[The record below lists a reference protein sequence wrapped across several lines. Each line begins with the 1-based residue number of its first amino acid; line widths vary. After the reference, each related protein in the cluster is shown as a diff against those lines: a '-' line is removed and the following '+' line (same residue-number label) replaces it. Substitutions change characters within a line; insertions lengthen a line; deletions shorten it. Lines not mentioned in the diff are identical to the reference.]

1 MPVIWKAMKGVAP
14 AACLW
19 VGLSL
24 PAAAAAGGQAGAF
37 LRQDATARG
46 AAMAGA
52 MTAATD
58 DSASLHWNPAGLSR
72 LAKPELG
79 ATRVQLFEDTAFD
92 QLSAGLPTRVGGF
105 AVSYLR
111 QSSGGFERRAG
122 PSDTPVTFS
131 VSQTAMT
138 GGWGARLPG
147 LPIELGASFK
157 SVTERIDQRSASA
170 TGADAGFIVRPRADV
185 AIGGRVQ
192 NLLAPRPSFGGAAD
206 PYPRV
211 LELSPAWSGRAG
223 PEWRVLAAAR
233 LARVAGGST
242 QWGLGGELQYGRLAA
257 LRLGLREGS
266 PTTGFGLRLGNLGV
280 DYAAATG
287 DLGVSH
293 VFTITQR
300 FGQTKEE
307 LEDTIRRGI
316 LKLSRGEGVRLAR
329 AYLQKA
335 DAEIRENRSFD
346 ALRSLE
352 AASLLDPE
360 NADIKARIAR
370 LQAQWEEA
378 HRRQTLERAANLA
391 RREQEAGNLL
401 AARQYWRAVLE
412 LELGHHE
419 AVLQLARIDQLLT
432 AEERARLEGL
442 RHAQSAGEVAAAL
455 AAAAALS
462 TRGQPRLARL
472 EAEKALR
479 RFPANA
485 EIAAFIKEARAQTE
499 ELVKARLESAAKKEA
514 AKDYAGAL
522 ADLEAAASVDPESA
536 EAAERLAAVR
546 ALMARRLDPAQRRNA
561 EQMYYRAVERYLKG
575 DFKSADALAD
585 EVLKLDPGSASART
599 LKEKVAA
606 ALRVAP

>member
-1 MPVIWKAMKGVAP
+1 MRTSLS
-14 AACLW
+14 ACCLLA
-19 VGLSL
+19 GLAS

-37 LRQDATARG
+37 LRQDASARG

-58 DSASLHWNPAGLSR
+58 DSASLHWNPAGLAG

-92 QLSAGLPTRVGGF
+92 QLSAGLPTRLGGF
-105 AVSYLR
+105 ALSYLR

-131 VSQTAMT
+131 VSQTAMS
-138 GGWGARLPG
+138 GGWGARVPG
-147 LPIELGASFK
+147 LPVELGASFK
-157 SVTERIDQRSASA
+157 SVTERIDRRSSSS
-170 TGADAGFIVRPRADV
+170 TGADAGFILRPRAGF
-185 AIGGRVQ
+185 AIGARAQ
-192 NLLAPRPSFGGAAD
+192 NLLAPRPSFGAGE

-223 PEWRVLAAAR
+223 PDWRALAAAR
-233 LARVAGGST
+233 LSRAGDGPVE
-242 QWGLGGELQYGRLAA
+242 WGLGGELQYGRLAA

-280 DYAAATG
+280 DYAAAMG

-293 VFTITQR
+293 VFTLTQR

-307 LEDTIRRGI
+307 LEETIRRGI

-329 AYLQKA
+329 AYVQKA
-335 DAEIRENRSFD
+335 EAEMRENRSFD
-346 ALRSLE
+346 AIRSLE

-360 NADIKARIAR
+360 NVDILSRIAR
-370 LQAQWEEA
+370 LQQQWEQA
-378 HRRQTLERAANLA
+378 HRRQTVERAAALA

-412 LELGHHE
+412 LDFDDRE
-419 AVLQLARIDQLLT
+419 ALLQLARIDQLLT
-432 AEERARLEGL
+432 DEERARLEGL

-479 RFPANA
+479 RFPGNK
-485 EIAAFIKEARAQTE
+485 EIAAFIKEARTQSEAM
-499 ELVKARLESAAKKEA
+499 LKSHLEAASRKEA
-514 AKDYAGAL
+514 AKDYAAAMAELEGAIAL
-522 ADLEAAASVDPESA
+522 DPDSA
-536 EAAERLAAVR
+536 EASSRLAAVR
-546 ALMARRLDPAQRRNA
+546 GLLSRRLDPSQRRAA

-575 DFKSADALAD
+575 DFKSAGALAD
-585 EVLKLDPGSASART
+585 EVLKLDPSSASART

>member
-1 MPVIWKAMKGVAP
+1 MRGVTP

-46 AAMAGA
+46 AALAGA

-58 DSASLHWNPAGLSR
+58 DSASLHWNPAGLAR
-72 LAKPELG
+72 LSKPELG

-92 QLSAGLPTRVGGF
+92 QFSAGLPSRLGGF
-105 AVSYLR
+105 ALSYLR
-111 QSSGGFERRAG
+111 QSSGGFERRNG
-122 PSDTPVTFS
+122 PSDTPVSFS
-131 VSQTAMT
+131 VSQTAMS

-147 LPIELGASFK
+147 LPVELGASFK
-157 SVTERIDQRSASA
+157 SVTERIDQRSASS
-170 TGADAGFIVRPRADV
+170 TGADAGFILRPRPDLS
-185 AIGGRVQ
+185 IGARVQ
-192 NLLAPRPSFGGAAD
+192 NLLAPRPSFGSAGE

-211 LELSPAWSGRAG
+211 LELSPAWSGRVG
-223 PEWRVLAAAR
+223 PEWRALAAAR
-233 LARVAGGST
+233 LTRAGDGPVE
-242 QWGLGGELQYGRLAA
+242 WGLGAELQYGRLAA

-280 DYAAATG
+280 DYAAAMG

-293 VFTITQR
+293 VFTLTQR

-307 LEDTIRRGI
+307 LEETIRRGI

-329 AYLQKA
+329 AYVQKA
-335 DAEIRENRSFD
+335 EAEIRENRAFD
-346 ALRSLE
+346 AIRSLE

-360 NADIKARIAR
+360 NTEILTRIAR
-370 LQAQWEEA
+370 LQQQWEEA
-378 HRRQTLERAANLA
+378 HRRQTVERAAALA

-412 LELGHHE
+412 LDLDDRE
-419 AVLQLARIDQLLT
+419 ALLQLARIDQLLT
-432 AEERARLEGL
+432 DEERSRLEGL

-479 RFPANA
+479 RFPGNK
-485 EIAAFIKEARAQTE
+485 EIAAFIKEARSQSEAM
-499 ELVKARLESAAKKEA
+499 LKSHLEAASRKEA
-514 AKDYAGAL
+514 VKDYAGAMAEL
-522 ADLEAAASVDPESA
+522 QGAVALDPDSTEASS
-536 EAAERLAAVR
+536 RLAAVR
-546 ALMARRLDPAQRRNA
+546 GLLSRRLDPSQRRAA

-585 EVLKLDPGSASART
+585 EVLKLDPSSASALT
-599 LKEKVAA
+599 LKEKVSA